1 MRTFDA
7 RARTS
12 AETTAPPRP
21 ETRHQS
27 RGSRV
32 QTPYFPRS
40 CRRSRIFSSTADDVV
55 ATVARASQ
63 RARTHADAEV
73 RFARRRGTFHLPT
86 VARGDL
92 VSLPL
97 PRAWCRRSHVCDER
111 RRRGA
116 RSTRASHPSSRGHLH
131 DGAYS
136 RVDGRARRGRGRAP
150 VRDLRALQ
158 RQAHPEAD
166 GLRATRIASSR
177 TSAPRFV
184 PSAATTPPTPSSC
197 EAPTAPGPSTSPS
210 PSRAPTSA
218 SSEPHRRQ
226 RCPRSRQD
234 ARPEPRA
241 GGGPHEDAP
250 RAAEGSSSRRRGRG
264 EVTKKFRD
272 GGKCRAVV
280 ATEAARRWFV
290 GCVRRG
296 STAWWRLRRRRR
308 GARRPRG
315 WT

>member
-27 RGSRV
+27 RGARV

-40 CRRSRIFSSTADDVV
+40 CRRSRIFSSTADDV

-73 RFARRRGTFHLPT
+73 RFARRRGTFYLPT

-158 RQAHPEAD
+158 RQAHPEPD
-166 GLRATRIASSR
+166 GLR
-177 TSAPRFV
+177 
-184 PSAATTPPTPSSC
+184 
-197 EAPTAPGPSTSPS
+197 
-210 PSRAPTSA
+210 
-218 SSEPHRRQ
+218 
-226 RCPRSRQD
+226 
-234 ARPEPRA
+234 
-241 GGGPHEDAP
+241 
-250 RAAEGSSSRRRGRG
+250 
-264 EVTKKFRD
+264 
-272 GGKCRAVV
+272 
-280 ATEAARRWFV
+280 
-290 GCVRRG
+290 VRRG
-296 STAWWRLRRRRR
+296 SPRPGPPRRVSSPP
-308 GARRPRG
+308 PR
-315 WT
+315 